1 MSHAATLAA
10 FAGAGPLVQVEA
22 MSPHRQ
28 IELLLGGLLTRIARL
43 RHALRQPKPE
53 ARREDSD
60 RALAILAYL
69 RAVLDPT
76 ADPQLVAQ
84 LDTLYR
90 YCEGRILAACL
101 ARDEAMLLEVT
112 SLVTDIKQG
121 WDGIAPPRAA
131 AA

>member
-10 FAGAGPLVQVEA
+10 FTGAGPMAQAEA

-43 RHALRQPKPE
+43 RHALRRPRPE
-53 ARREDSD
+53 VRRDDAD

-69 RAVLDPT
+69 RAVLDPK
-76 ADPQLVAQ
+76 ADAQLVAR

-90 YCEGRILAACL
+90 YCEARILAACL
-101 ARDEAMLLEVT
+101 AQDEAPLHEVT
-112 SLVTDIKQG
+112 SLITEIKQG
-121 WDGIAPPRAA
+121 WDGIAPRHAVAA
-131 AA
+131 

>member
-10 FAGAGPLVQVEA
+10 FAGAGPMAQAEA

-43 RHALRQPKPE
+43 RHAMRQPKPE
-53 ARREDSD
+53 ARRDDSD

-69 RAVLDPT
+69 RAVLDPQG
-76 ADPQLVAQ
+76 DPQLVAQ
-84 LDTLYR
+84 LDSLYR
-90 YCEGRILAACL
+90 YCEARILAACL
-101 ARDEAMLLEVT
+101 AREESMLQEVT
-112 SLVTDIKQG
+112 SLITDIKQG
-121 WDGIAPPRAA
+121 WDGIAPQHAA

>member
-10 FAGAGPLVQVEA
+10 FTGAGPMAQAEA

-43 RHALRQPKPE
+43 RHAMRE
-53 ARREDSD
+53 ARRDDAD

-69 RAVLDPT
+69 RAVLDPK
-76 ADPQLVAQ
+76 ADAQLVAQ

-90 YCEGRILAACL
+90 YCEARILAACL
-101 ARDEAMLLEVT
+101 AQDEALLHEVT
-112 SLVTDIKQG
+112 SLITEIKQG
-121 WDGIAPPRAA
+121 WDGIAPRHAA